1 MKPTLII
8 VGLGNPG
15 AAYEHTRHNAGFR
28 ALDALN
34 GVFGGGPPSPRLP
47 PPHRLRGTSRGAGE
61 WKERAKLLSV
71 VSEITIGEVPV
82 LLVKPTT
89 FMNRSGEA
97 VAKLMNFYKA
107 DPSFQ
112 LLVLSDDCD
121 LPLGEIRFRHQ
132 GGPGTHNG
140 LKSVVEHVG
149 EGFPRIRIGLGAAP
163 AGTDLA
169 NWVLSVPQEEERQ
182 QMERALRE
190 ELPNMV
196 KEHVLGSAP

>member
-15 AAYEHTRHNAGFR
+15 SSYEHTRHNAGFR
-28 ALDALN
+28 ALNVLH
-34 GVFGGGPPSPRLP
+34 VMFGGE
-47 PPHRLRGTSRGAGE
+47 E
-61 WKERAKLLSV
+61 WKEKARVLSV
-71 VSEITIGEVPV
+71 VSEITIGDVPV
-82 LLVKPTT
+82 LLAKPLT

-97 VAKLMNFYKA
+97 VQKLLNFYKA

-121 LPLGEIRFRHQ
+121 LPLGEIRFRNQ

-140 LKSVVEHVG
+140 LKSIVEHVG
-149 EGFPRIRIGLGAAP
+149 EGFPRIRIGLGSAP

-169 NWVLSVPQEEERQ
+169 QWVLSVPQVRERDQ
-182 QMERALRE
+182 LECSLKE
-190 ELPNMV
+190 ELPRAV
-196 KEHVLGSAP
+196 KEFVLGSSTTD

>member
-15 AAYEHTRHNAGFR
+15 SAYERTRHNAGFR
-28 ALDALN
+28 GLDALHSACA
-34 GVFGGGPPSPRLP
+34 G
-47 PPHRLRGTSRGAGE
+47 GE
-61 WKERAKLLSV
+61 WKEKAKVLSR
-71 VSEITIGEVPV
+71 VSEIMIGEVSV
-82 LLVKPTT
+82 LLAKPLT

-97 VAKLMNFYKA
+97 VQKLVHFYKA

-112 LLVLSDDCD
+112 LLVISDDCD
-121 LPLGEIRFRHQ
+121 LPLGEIRFRNT

-149 EGFPRIRIGLGAAP
+149 EGFPRIRIGLGSAP

-169 NWVLSVPQEEERQ
+169 QWVLSVPPAAER
-182 QMERALRE
+182 ERLEQALHG
-190 ELPNMV
+190 ELPRTV
-196 KEHVLGSAP
+196 EEFVLGSAR